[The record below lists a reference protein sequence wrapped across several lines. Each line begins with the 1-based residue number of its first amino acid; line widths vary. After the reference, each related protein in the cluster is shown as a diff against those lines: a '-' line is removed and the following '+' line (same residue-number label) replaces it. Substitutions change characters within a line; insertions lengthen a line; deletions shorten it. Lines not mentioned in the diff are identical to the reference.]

1 MTQRVFVTGTDTE
14 IGKSQVAELI
24 LSTLPYTA
32 VNHGWKPIAAG
43 CEQNGQGQ
51 WVNED
56 ALLLQSASTS
66 QWGYASVNP
75 IALPQPIAPHIAAQ
89 YAQLPLSVQLVQEH
103 FEALPKQMDHL
114 VIEGAGG
121 WLLPLNAKETLADWV
136 CLNQLPVVLVVGMRL
151 GCLNHAL
158 LTWQDI
164 QARGLRCLGWVANS
178 PEPTPM
184 AEYAA
189 NLAYLQHALPVPM
202 LAEVPFMA
210 TEQERQQWL
219 QQHAQFGAQ
228 LLQN

>member
-14 IGKSQVAELI
+14 IGKTQVAELI
-24 LSTLPYTA
+24 LSTLPYTS

-43 CEQNGQGQ
+43 CELNEQGQ

-56 ALLLQSASTS
+56 ALQLAGASTS
-66 QWGYASVNP
+66 QLDYEQVNP
-75 IALPQPIAPHIAAQ
+75 IALQPPIAPHIAAQ
-89 YAQLPLSVQLVQEH
+89 YAHVPLSVQLVQEH
-103 FEALPKQMDHL
+103 FNALPQHLDHV

-121 WLLPLNAKETLADWV
+121 WLLPLNAEETLADWV
-136 CLNQLPVVLVVGMRL
+136 SLNDIPVVLVVGMQL

-158 LTWQDI
+158 LTWQNI

-184 AEYAA
+184 TEYAA
-189 NLAYLQHALPVPM
+189 NLAYLQHVLPVPL
-202 LAEVPFMA
+202 LAEVPFLA
-210 TEQERQQWL
+210 TVEDRQQWL

-228 LLQN
+228 LLQL